1 MPKYDYDVFIF
12 YRRADQLAAE
22 DLSEKLAKA
31 GIQVFFEPWFLV
43 PGLPRGKQPIQPILS
58 DAFQKSRAGIVLL
71 GHHDIDS
78 DYEQLLSEA
87 ASHMEIIIPV
97 YIYGSSPSKQSK
109 YKELNGR
116 PGVYLDR
123 DRTLDQLFAAITNT
137 SLEQVSAARRRDAL
151 EHLAE
156 TYYLSRIQLEN
167 IRGFASADI
176 RLGTPPRRQSVI
188 IGRNG
193 TCKTTLLRCVALVL
207 AGGKDAPGILSSP
220 NGRWITNGKS
230 EGMLRIH
237 LESTN
242 GGEETIRDLRIVED
256 NGGELIRSKE
266 PADNMIFACAY
277 GTARG
282 DFGGEP
288 GRDYRVMDSVATL
301 FDYGESLV
309 SSELVLRRL
318 HDFLG
323 SERFD
328 AILFGLKRALGLGPD
343 HSIELPRG
351 GGVEIS
357 GPDLGGRIPL
367 EAWADGYRMTF
378 SWLIDFYG
386 WAMRAGAFDE
396 DGEVCGILLVDEL
409 EQHLHPAMQREI
421 LGHLEK
427 ALPKVQI
434 IATTHSPLVALSA
447 SPEQIV
453 ALHRDGERVDSI
465 PVPSLDGYSAD
476 DALVEEALFGTSPYP
491 PATEAQLSRYQEL
504 AQIAPERRSGEQ
516 ADELA
521 ELARR
526 LDPSSLPAL
535 RDDPV
540 LARLDAIA
548 ARLDDGEPEA

>member
-1 MPKYDYDVFIF
+1 MTQYDYDVFIF
-12 YRRADQLAAE
+12 YRRAEHSYAEQLAE
-22 DLSEKLAKA
+22 TLAKA
-31 GIQVFFEPWFLV
+31 GITVFFEPWSLI
-43 PGLPRGKQPIQPILS
+43 PGVTREKQPNL
-58 DAFQKSRAGIVLL
+58 DEALKKSRTGIVLL
-71 GHHDIDS
+71 GHGDLDP
-78 DYEQLLSEA
+78 DFADLLSKA
-87 ASHMEIIIPV
+87 ASQMAVIVPV
-97 YIYGSSPSKQSK
+97 YIYGSSAARQSK
-109 YKELNGR
+109 YGVLDDR
-116 PGVYLDR
+116 PGVSLR
-123 DRTLDQLFAAITNT
+123 SERTLDQLVAAITDT
-137 SLEQVSAARRRDAL
+137 PLEQVSAARNLRPL
-151 EHLAE
+151 EHATE
-156 TYYLSRIQLEN
+156 ACYLNRVELES
-167 IRGFASADI
+167 IRGFIALDVQLDA
-176 RLGTPPRRQSVI
+176 PPRRQSVI

-193 TCKTTLLRCVALVL
+193 TCKTTLLRCAALVL
-207 AGGKDAPGILSSP
+207 AGGKDAPGLLSSP

-230 EGMLRIH
+230 EGVIRLH
-237 LESTN
+237 LESVV
-242 GGEETIRDLRIVED
+242 GGKSTIRELTIVED
-256 NGGELIRSKE
+256 NGGELVRPKD
-266 PADNMIFACAY
+266 PADDMIFACAY
-277 GTARG
+277 GTGRG

-301 FDYGESLV
+301 FDYSESLV
-309 SSELVLRRL
+309 PSELVLRRL

-328 AILFGLKRALGLGPD
+328 NILSGLKRALGLGPD
-343 HSIELPRG
+343 HSIKLPRG
-351 GGVEIS
+351 GGVEVS

-396 DGEVCGILLVDEL
+396 TGDVCGILLVDEL

-453 ALHRDGERVDSI
+453 ALHRDGERVNSVA
-465 PVPSLDGYSAD
+465 VPALDGYSAD
-476 DALVEEALFGTSPYP
+476 DALVEDALFGTSPYP
-491 PATEAQLSRYQEL
+491 PATAAQLSRYQEL
-504 AQIAPERRSGEQ
+504 AQISPEKRNSEQ

-526 LDPSSLPAL
+526 LDPSSLPVL

-548 ARLDDGEPEA
+548 ARLDDGKT